1 MIVLFHKG
9 GPAPCG
15 GPALGVIKPQ
25 VAYYELPA
33 DNVLKLDGTPP
44 KRGDLMFCGT
54 CNEPIHPQ
62 FLSR

>member
-9 GPAPCG
+9 GPSPCG

-25 VAYYELPA
+25 AAYYELPA

-44 KRGDLMFCGT
+44 QRGDMMFCGT
-54 CNEPIHPQ
+54 CKEPIHPQ

>member
-1 MIVLFHKG
+1 MIMLFHRG

-25 VAYYELPA
+25 AAYYELPA
-33 DNVLKLDGTPP
+33 DNVLKLDGAPP
-44 KRGDLMFCGT
+44 QRGDMMFCGT
-54 CNEPIHPQ
+54 CKEPIHPQ